1 MRIAVFS
8 DIHANLEAFEA
19 FTDDAARRRI
29 DKYFCLGDLVGYGAD
44 PNACIE
50 GVRALP
56 RVKVVLGNHDAAA
69 TWVTSPY
76 EMHERARTAIMWTMD
91 RLTDT
96 NRTFLENL
104 PPLYRDG
111 RQVWAHAS
119 PFNPKAW
126 SYVQD
131 QASARLCLLRTR
143 ADLTFV
149 AHTHRP
155 LVIRPASKLRLAFE
169 TPAHEEVIALQ
180 PGRRLICNCGSVGQ
194 PRDGLPAGS
203 YLVLDTD
210 AARVEF
216 IRFGYDLDKAA
227 GKIRAAGLP
236 EFFAARLAKG
246 H

>member
-8 DIHANLEAFEA
+8 DVHANLEAFEA
-19 FTDDAARRRI
+19 FAADAARRRI
-29 DKYFCLGDLVGYGAD
+29 DKYVCLGDLVGYGAN

-56 RVKVVLGNHDAAA
+56 QIEVLLGNHDAAA

-76 EMHERARTAIMWTMD
+76 EMNARAREAIMWTMD
-91 RLTDT
+91 RLTEA
-96 NRTFLENL
+96 NRSFLENL
-104 PPLYRDG
+104 PPLLREES
-111 RQVWAHAS
+111 RVWAHAS

-131 QASARLCLLRTR
+131 HANARLCLWRTR

-155 LVIRPASKLRLAFE
+155 LVIRPGRMLRLAFE
-169 TPAHEEVIALQ
+169 TPEHEEVLVLK
-180 PGRRLICNCGSVGQ
+180 PGGRLICNCGSVGQ

-210 AARVEF
+210 AARIEF
-216 IRFGYDLDKAA
+216 IRFGYDVLKAA
-227 GKIRAAGLP
+227 GKIKAAGLP
-236 EFFAARLAKG
+236 DYFADRLG
-246 H
+246 RGQ

>member
-19 FTDDAARRRI
+19 FADDAARRRI
-29 DKYFCLGDLVGYGAD
+29 DKYVCLGDLVGYGAN

-50 GVRALP
+50 GVRELP
-56 RVKVVLGNHDAAA
+56 QIEVVLGNHDAAA
-69 TWVTSPY
+69 TWVSSPY
-76 EMHERARTAIMWTMD
+76 EMNSRAREAIMWTMD
-91 RLTDT
+91 RLTDA
-96 NRTFLENL
+96 NRSFLENL
-104 PPLYRDG
+104 PPLLREASW
-111 RQVWAHAS
+111 VWAHAS

-131 QASARLCLLRTR
+131 HANARLCFWRTR

-155 LVIRPASKLRLAFE
+155 LVIRPGRMLRLAFE
-169 TPAHEEVIALQ
+169 TPEHEETIALE
-180 PGRRLICNCGSVGQ
+180 PGRRMICNCGSVGQ

-210 AARVEF
+210 AARIEF
-216 IRFGYDLDKAA
+216 IRFGYNCEKAA
-227 GKIRAAGLP
+227 EKIRAAGLP
-236 EFFAARLAKG
+236 AYFADRLRRG

>member
-1 MRIAVFS
+1 VRIAVFS

-19 FTDDAARRRI
+19 FADDAARRRI
-29 DKYFCLGDLVGYGAD
+29 DKYVCLGDLVGYGAD

-50 GVRALP
+50 AVRDLP
-56 RVKVVLGNHDAAA
+56 QIAVILGNHDAAA

-91 RLTDT
+91 RLTDI

-104 PPLYRDG
+104 PPLHRDG

-155 LVIRPASKLRLAFE
+155 LVIRPAGMLRLALDS
-169 TPAHEEVIALQ
+169 PAHEEVIGLA
-180 PGRRLICNCGSVGQ
+180 PGRRLILNCGSVGQ
-194 PRDGLPAGS
+194 PRDGLAAGS

-210 AARVEF
+210 AGRIEF
-216 IRFGYDLDKAA
+216 IRFGYDVEKAA
-227 GKIRAAGLP
+227 AKIRAAGLP
-236 EFFAARLAKG
+236 AYFADRLIRG
-246 H
+246 R

>member
-19 FTDDAARRRI
+19 FVDDAARRKI
-29 DKYFCLGDLVGYGAD
+29 DQYVCLGDLVGYGAD

-50 GVRALP
+50 GVRRLP
-56 RVKVVLGNHDAAA
+56 RVAVLLGNHDAAA

-76 EMHERARTAIMWTMD
+76 EMNDRAREAIMWTMD
-91 RLTDT
+91 RLSET
-96 NRTFLENL
+96 NRAFLENL
-104 PPLYRDG
+104 PPLRREDNC
-111 RQVWAHAS
+111 VWAHAS

-131 QASARLCLLRTR
+131 QASARLCFWRSR

-155 LVIRPASKLRLAFE
+155 LVIRPAQMLRLAFQ
-169 TPAHEEVIALQ
+169 TPEHEEAIALA
-180 PGRRLICNCGSVGQ
+180 PNRRLICNCGSVGQ
-194 PRDGLPAGS
+194 PRDGLPTGS

-210 AARVEF
+210 AARIEF
-216 IRFGYDLDKAA
+216 IRFGYDVGRAA
-227 GKIRAAGLP
+227 EKIRAAGLP
-236 EFFAARLAKG
+236 VFFAERLIKG
-246 H
+246 Q

>member
-19 FTDDAARRRI
+19 FVDDAARRKI
-29 DKYFCLGDLVGYGAD
+29 DRYTCLGDLVGYGAN

-56 RVKVVLGNHDAAA
+56 QVAVLLGNHDAAA

-76 EMHERARTAIMWTMD
+76 EMHGRAQAAIMWTMD
-91 RLTDT
+91 RLTED
-96 NRTFLENL
+96 NRAFLENL
-104 PPLYRDG
+104 PPLRREDNC
-111 RQVWAHAS
+111 VWAHAS

-131 QASARLCLLRTR
+131 RASARLCLWRTR

-155 LVIRPASKLRLAFE
+155 LVIRPGRMLQLAFE
-169 TPAHEEVIALQ
+169 TPEHEEVVGLT

-194 PRDGLPAGS
+194 PRDGLAAGS

-210 AARVEF
+210 AARLEF
-216 IRFGYDLDKAA
+216 IRFGYDVAKAA
-227 GKIRAAGLP
+227 AKIRAAGLP
-236 EFFAARLAKG
+236 EYFAERLHSGK
-246 H
+246 